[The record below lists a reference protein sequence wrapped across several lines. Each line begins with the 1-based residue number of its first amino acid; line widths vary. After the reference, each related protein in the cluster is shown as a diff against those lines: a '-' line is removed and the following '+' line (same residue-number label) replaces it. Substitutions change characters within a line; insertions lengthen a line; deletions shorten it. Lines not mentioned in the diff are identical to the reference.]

1 MAISCAN
8 AERLFFKTIITDAL
22 CHEIATTRVWTFPL
36 FYQIFHAAE
45 TKLKRIAIIQ
55 HEPDVDATAASS
67 QRRGAYESLPQHP
80 VAAPPMSAQERAVR
94 LNVMRAVG
102 ARVQDSTRQFRA
114 MQKEFLSRLKGQ
126 EQTGNEFFAS
136 DREEPITLDE
146 LDMVCDRR
154 SAKCR
159 IVESQAASF

>member
-1 MAISCAN
+1 MKSPPHEC
-8 AERLFFKTIITDAL
+8 ELSL
-22 CHEIATTRVWTFPL
+22 C
-36 FYQIFHAAE
+36 QIFHAAE

-67 QRRGAYESLPQHP
+67 QRRGAYESLPQQP

-146 LDMVCDRR
+146 LDMVCE
-154 SAKCR
+154 SAHRCMTA
-159 IVESQAASF
+159 IYAESSRLKPYPLSVSSQSSLCFLCARALVS

>member
-1 MAISCAN
+1 M
-8 AERLFFKTIITDAL
+8 R
-22 CHEIATTRVWTFPL
+22 TFPL

-154 SAKCR
+154 IGAQLLDAESSNR
-159 IVESQAASF
+159 ISSRIFLTRAHSRPCFSFLRVPGIS